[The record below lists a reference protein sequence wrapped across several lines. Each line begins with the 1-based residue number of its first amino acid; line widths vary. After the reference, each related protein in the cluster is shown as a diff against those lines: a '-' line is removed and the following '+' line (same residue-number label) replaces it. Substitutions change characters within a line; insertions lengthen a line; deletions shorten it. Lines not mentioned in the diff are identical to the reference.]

1 MFVGVA
7 ENPKLWFKL
16 CLPDTVHHATVGFFI
31 SSFSEWLEPCF
42 DHCMRQKI
50 INYANDIIKINFFF
64 KMSLYFLVY
73 QISHSPSQGLT
84 ATAAMDP
91 AKQPDKKD
99 Q

>member
-1 MFVGVA
+1 MFVGDA

-16 CLPDTVHHATVGFFI
+16 CSPDTVHHATVRFFI

-42 DHCMRQKI
+42 DNCMRQKI
-50 INYANDIIKINFFF
+50 INYANNKMMFFF
-64 KMSLYFLVY
+64 KMSLYFVVHQMSL
-73 QISHSPSQGLT
+73 SPSQGLT

-91 AKQPDKKD
+91 AKQPDNKD